1 MKRILTLSIISLM
14 TASLYAG
21 VYFKEH
27 QTNASAETTVLVCNS
42 TGAYAYH
49 KYECGGLKRCKAT
62 VSEITLSEA
71 KAKRRKACGICYK

>member
-1 MKRILTLSIISLM
+1 M

-27 QTNASAETTVLVCNS
+27 SIMTPKETLVLICNS
-42 TGAYAYH
+42 TGSYAYH
-49 KYECGGLKRCKAT
+49 AYECGGLKRCKAT

-71 KAKRRKACGICYK
+71 KAERRRACKICY